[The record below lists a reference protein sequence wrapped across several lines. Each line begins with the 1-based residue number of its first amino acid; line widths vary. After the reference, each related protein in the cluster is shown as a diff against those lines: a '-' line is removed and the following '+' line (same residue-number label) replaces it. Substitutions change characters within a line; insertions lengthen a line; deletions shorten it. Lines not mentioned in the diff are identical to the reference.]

1 MCNGNDPQTNTRRK
15 IKMALVKGLRDLSK
29 VVERSND
36 FEGESGRWLKVK
48 SGDSVKIRFM
58 QELDPDSPNYNG
70 KAGLGFIAVEHTNP
84 KDYKRKAACTQES
97 EGRCFGCE
105 MARKEPKSGWRARL
119 RFYTNVLVN
128 DGTEDPY
135 IAVWSQGISK
145 QSAFNTIREYAL
157 ETGSISNL
165 EWKLKRNG
173 QGTETNYT
181 LIPSKPDSEP
191 FKWDGFEYF
200 NLEKVVREVPYPEQ
214 EAFYFGF
221 DTPSVTSTNID
232 W

>member
-1 MCNGNDPQTNTRRK
+1 MT
-15 IKMALVKGLRDLSK
+15 IVKGLKNINALVEKPKYEGSATK
-29 VVERSND
+29 V
-36 FEGESGRWLKVK
+36 RWVK
-48 SGDSVKIRFM
+48 LADGQAAKIRFVN
-58 QELDPDSPNYNG
+58 ELDSDSAHFNEDR
-70 KAGLGFIAVEHTNP
+70 GLAVVVSEHTNP
-84 KDYKRKAACTQES
+84 KDYKRKAACTIES

-105 MARKEPKSGWRARL
+105 MARKEPKSGWRSRL
-119 RFYTNVLVN
+119 RFYTNVLVD

-165 EWKLKRNG
+165 VWKLKRNG

-181 LIPSKPDSEP
+181 LIPSTPDAEP
-191 FKWDGFEYF
+191 FNWDGKEYF